1 MQFADKRVDHLKQ
14 VDGNKTPSE
23 QQKLLKGLSQLSLAQ
38 QFTAWE
44 TEHGWKSRLSPL
56 YDKIGVA
63 GVEANGRGGRMTQ
76 FETMD
81 TPN

>member
-23 QQKLLKGLSQLSLAQ
+23 EQKLLKGLSQLSLAE

-44 TEHGWKSRLSPL
+44 TENGWKSRADSL
-56 YDKIGVA
+56 YDKIRVVGV
-63 GVEANGRGGRMTQ
+63 NGER
-76 FETMD
+76 ELSV
-81 TPN
+81 PNVLGK